1 MVTRIWHSMS
11 ERVSI
16 IGGDVD
22 DPDLRTQKTVLVV
35 LSLSAI
41 PLGITWTLIEFV
53 DGDVLNGLI
62 TAVISSVIL
71 FNLLIYTFW
80 KNFTWYRA
88 SQLATFLL
96 FPVPLHFST
105 GGYTQSA
112 NIMWSLGAPLIALL
126 SSRHRDGIPWFVA
139 YLAIVGGLGVI
150 DPIVFPETNLSIDKV
165 FFDFS
170 LNIINISI
178 IVYLMLI
185 YFVRRKNQAIA
196 LLDSEK
202 ENSQRLLL
210 NILPKEIAPKLMA
223 GTATIADRYEAASIL
238 FADIVGFTILT
249 RQMAPE
255 EMVNLL
261 NQTFSHFDTLVER
274 HDLEKIRTIGD
285 NYMVASGVPR
295 PRQDHA
301 EAIANLALDMADYI
315 SSTSDENGKRLRFR
329 IGINSGPVIAGVIGR
344 HKFQYDIWGHAV
356 NMASRMESQGV
367 PDRIQVAAATHKL
380 ISDSF
385 AFESR
390 GAVDVKG
397 GGEMN
402 TWFLLGHRQN

>member
-22 DPDLRTQKTVLVV
+22 DPDLRTQKMVLVV
-35 LSLSAI
+35 LSLSAL
-41 PLGITWTLIEFV
+41 PLGIIWTLIEFV
-53 DGDVLNGLI
+53 DGDTRDALI
-62 TAVISSVIL
+62 TAVMSSL
-71 FNLLIYTFW
+71 MLLNLLIYAFR
-80 KNFTWYRA
+80 KNFTWYRR
-88 SQLATFLL
+88 SQLTIFLL
-96 FPVPLHFST
+96 FTVPLHFST

-112 NIMWSLGAPLIALL
+112 NIMWSLGAPLIALI
-126 SSRHRDGIPWFVA
+126 SSRPRAGVPSFIA
-139 YLAIVGGLGVI
+139 YLAIVAALGVI
-150 DPIVFPETNLSIDKV
+150 DPIVFPETNLSIEKV

-285 NYMVASGVPR
+285 NYLVASGVPR

-402 TWFLLGHRQN
+402 TWFLLGHRRN